1 MNEVTS
7 EWVFKAE
14 QDFHSADALLH
25 AVEVPFAETA
35 AFHCQ
40 QCAEK
45 YLKAFLQENAIR
57 FERKHDL
64 LPLMDL
70 CAEADEGFKKLE
82 DDLRSLEHYAVA
94 IRYPGASASVE
105 LAESAFDAA
114 ERIRKFVRKKLDIE
128 KA

>member
-1 MNEVTS
+1 MNEVTA

-25 AVEVPFAETA
+25 EVKVPFAETA

-70 CAEADEGFKKLE
+70 CAELDAEFNFLKNDLRKLE
-82 DDLRSLEHYAVA
+82 IYAVA
-94 IRYPGASASVE
+94 IRYPAPTLLWNSRNLLSPPLKKSVN
-105 LAESAFDAA
+105 LS
-114 ERIRKFVRKKLDIE
+114 VRS
-128 KA
+128 

>member
-14 QDFHSADALLH
+14 EDFYSADSLLH
-25 AVEVPFAETA
+25 TVEVPAASTA
-35 AFHCQ
+35 SFHCQ

-45 YLKAFLQENAIR
+45 YLKAFLQEHGVR

-64 LPLMDL
+64 LPLVDL
-70 CAEADEGFKKLE
+70 CVRIDKDFRKLEADLESLE
-82 DDLRSLEHYAVA
+82 DYAVA

-105 LAESAFDAA
+105 LAELAFDAA
-114 ERIRKFVRKKLDIE
+114 ERVRKFTRSKLGI
-128 KA
+128 

>member
-7 EWVFKAE
+7 EWVYKAE
-14 QDFHSADALLH
+14 QDFHTADALLH

-45 YLKAFLQENAIR
+45 YLKAFLQEHAIR

-64 LPLMDL
+64 LPLMAL
-70 CAEADEGFKKLE
+70 CADTDEGFNELA
-82 DDLRSLEHYAVA
+82 DDLRSLERYAVA

-114 ERIRKFVRKKLDIE
+114 ERVRKFIRRKLEI
-128 KA
+128 A